1 MPTSDFEPFFDLS
14 SDLLC
19 VLDEEGR
26 FLRANASF
34 RRVLGWETTALQGRD
49 FLSLVHDG
57 DVTTSATHLKQL
69 AAGGSATTVTNRVRH
84 ADGGYRHVQWLTNGP
99 PAGGRLFVAGRLS
112 QDERAATA
120 ADPERLAGDVLTQL
134 ADHISD
140 FLWVRDADS
149 GAILYLND
157 VWERITGHKVPVG
170 SHIRE
175 FFKSTHPDD
184 VARATQATN
193 HTTQGGYDQ
202 LVRAIDSNG
211 STRWMRVRTFPVRN
225 ADGRVYRV
233 VGIAEDVTELQMA
246 EEALRNSEERFRSLL
261 EYSSDL
267 IILLDAEGRFAYLNP
282 SFETTLG
289 FAIGD
294 WLGRSGFDLVW
305 PEDMHK
311 ARVTM
316 ARARQTPG
324 ARFTW
329 RLRVKHADGSWRWL
343 EGTTTNHLLNRAIAG
358 FVVNCRDVTDRTR
371 MEMQFVQAQKMESIG
386 RLAGGIA
393 HDFNN
398 LLTAIKGNL
407 ELALTDVRPDDPLF
421 EFLTGADKGADS
433 ATSLTRQLLAF
444 SRKQVIAPR
453 VINLND
459 VVARVRT
466 LLARLIG
473 EDIRLE
479 EFTARDLAA
488 VRLDPSQA
496 EQILINMAVNARDAM
511 PRGGRLTI
519 ETSNVDLDEEYFR
532 SHPYVTPGRYVML
545 AVSDTGSGMSAE
557 VQANLFEPFFTTK
570 EAGRGTGLGLAMVY
584 GAVKQNGGYIEV
596 YSEPEHGA
604 TFKIYLPVVNE
615 LAEPAPEPRDD
626 LRPRGK
632 ETILLVED
640 DERVRV
646 VASRM
651 LERLGYTVHAFAD
664 GPSAISAVERMPE
677 VPPLLIT
684 DVVMPAMN
692 GQILTQQL
700 IALRPSLKVL
710 FTSGYTANVI
720 VHHGVLEEGIE
731 FLAKPYSLDQLA
743 RRVRDVL
750 DARGA

>member
-1 MPTSDFEPFFDLS
+1 MPTSEFDPFFELS

-19 VLDEEGR
+19 VLDDEGR

-34 RRVLGWETTALQGRD
+34 SRLLGWEASALQGKNL
-49 FLSLVHDG
+49 LSFVHDG
-57 DVTTSATHLKQL
+57 DVATTALHFKHLAADGSTSDVTNQVRH
-69 AAGGSATTVTNRVRH
+69 AAGG
-84 ADGGYRHVQWLTNGP
+84 YRRIRWLTKRP
-99 PAGGRLFVAGRLS
+99 SAGRQLFVAGRIS
-112 QDERAATA
+112 QDESTPAGSDAG
-120 ADPERLAGDVLTQL
+120 PLAGDVLNQL
-134 ADHISD
+134 ANHISD

-149 GAILYLND
+149 GTILYLND
-157 VWERITGHKVPVG
+157 VWERITGHKIPVG

-184 VARATQATN
+184 VSRATQATN

-211 STRWMRVRTFPVRN
+211 SIRWMRVRTFPVQN
-225 ADGRVYRV
+225 AEGRVYRV
-233 VGIAEDVTELQMA
+233 VGIAEDVTELQMV

-261 EYSSDL
+261 ECSSDL

-289 FAIGD
+289 YAIGE
-294 WLGRSGFDLVW
+294 WIGRSGFDLVW
-305 PEDMHK
+305 PDDMHQ

-316 ARARQTPG
+316 ARARQAPG
-324 ARFTW
+324 AQTAW

-358 FVVNCRDVTDRTR
+358 FVVNCRDVTERTR
-371 MEMQFVQAQKMESIG
+371 MEVQFVQAQKMESIG

-407 ELALTDVRPDDPLF
+407 ELALTEIRPDDPLF
-421 EFLTGADKGADS
+421 EFLTGADRGADS

-479 EFTARDLAA
+479 EFTARGLAA

-519 ETSNVDLDEEYFR
+519 ETGTVHLDEEYAR

-545 AVSDTGSGMSAE
+545 AVSDTGSGMSDD
-557 VQANLFEPFFTTK
+557 VRANLFEPFFTTK

-584 GAVKQNGGYIEV
+584 GAVKQNGGHIEV

-615 LAEPAPEPRDD
+615 RAEPAPEPRND
-626 LRPRGK
+626 LRPGGK

-640 DERVRV
+640 DERVRA

-664 GPSAISAVERMPE
+664 GPSAIAAVERMTE

-692 GQILTQQL
+692 GQILTQHL
-700 IALRPSLKVL
+700 AALRPSLKVL

>member
-1 MPTSDFEPFFDLS
+1 MPTVEFGPFFDLS

-26 FLRANASF
+26 FLRANLSF
-34 RRVLGWETTALQGRD
+34 NRVLGWEATALQGKD
-49 FLSLVHDG
+49 FLSLVRDS
-57 DVTTSATHLKQL
+57 DVTATALHFKQ
-69 AAGGSATTVTNRVRH
+69 AADAAATITNQVRH
-84 ADGGYRHVQWLTNGP
+84 ADGGYRHVQWSTSRRSGDEQ
-99 PAGGRLFVAGRLS
+99 LFVAGTT
-112 QDERAATA
+112 DESTA
-120 ADPERLAGDVLTQL
+120 RGDASAPLAGDVLSQL
-134 ADHISD
+134 ANHISD
-140 FLWVRDADS
+140 FLWVRDADT
-149 GAILYLND
+149 GVILYLND
-157 VWERITGHKVPVG
+157 VWERITGHRIPVG

-175 FFKSTHPDD
+175 FFKSTHPED
-184 VARATQATN
+184 VSRATQASKLA
-193 HTTQGGYDQ
+193 QGGYDQ
-202 LVRAIDSNG
+202 LLRAIDSNG
-211 STRWMRVRTFPVRN
+211 SIRWMRVRTFPVQN

-233 VGIAEDVTELQMA
+233 VGIAEDVTDLQMA

-261 EYSSDL
+261 EGSSDL
-267 IILLDAEGRFAYLNP
+267 VILLDNEGRFAYLNP

-289 FAIGD
+289 YAIGD
-294 WLGRSGFDLVW
+294 WIGRSGFDLVW
-305 PEDMHK
+305 PDDMHQ

-316 ARARQTPG
+316 ARARHAPG
-324 ARFTW
+324 AATAW

-358 FVVNCRDVTDRTR
+358 FVVNCRDVTDKTR
-371 MEMQFVQAQKMESIG
+371 MELQFVQAQKMESIG

-407 ELALTDVRPDDPLF
+407 ELALTEIRPDDPLF
-421 EFLTGADKGADS
+421 EFLTAADKGADS

-459 VVARVRT
+459 VVAHVRT
-466 LLARLIG
+466 LLSRLIG

-479 EFTARDLAA
+479 EFTARDLGA

-496 EQILINMAVNARDAM
+496 EQILINLAVNARDAM

-519 ETSNVDLDEEYFR
+519 ETGNVVLDQAYTL

-545 AVSDTGSGMSAE
+545 AVSDTGTGMSAD
-557 VQANLFEPFFTTK
+557 VRASLFEPFFTTK
-570 EAGRGTGLGLAMVY
+570 DSGRGTGLGLAMVY
-584 GAVKQNGGYIEV
+584 GAVKQNGGHIEV

-604 TFKIYLPVVNE
+604 AFKIYLPAVNE
-615 LAEPAPEPRDD
+615 QAEPAPEPRDD
-626 LRPRGK
+626 LRPRGN

-651 LERLGYTVHAFAD
+651 LERLGYTVHAFSD
-664 GPSAISAVERMPE
+664 GPSAIATVERMAE
-677 VPPLLIT
+677 IPPLLIT
-684 DVVMPAMN
+684 DVVMPTMN
-692 GQILTQQL
+692 GQVLTQRL
-700 IALRPSLKVL
+700 LALRPTLKVL

-750 DARGA
+750 DGRSA

>member
-1 MPTSDFEPFFDLS
+1 MPTVDFERFFDLS

-26 FLRANASF
+26 FVRTNASC
-34 RRVLGWETTALQGRD
+34 RRVLGWETAALQGKE
-49 FLSLVHDG
+49 FLALVHG
-57 DVTTSATHLKQL
+57 SDVTATALHLRRL
-69 AAGGSATTVTNRVRH
+69 SVEGAVANITNRVRH
-84 ADGGYRHVQWLTNGP
+84 ADGQYRRIQWSTDRP
-99 PAGGRLFVAGRLS
+99 AAGGPLLVAGS
-112 QDERAATA
+112 ADENTVAGAEAPRS
-120 ADPERLAGDVLTQL
+120 GDVLSQL

-149 GAILYLND
+149 GTILYLND
-157 VWERITGHKVPVG
+157 VWERITGHQVPVG
-170 SHIRE
+170 AHIRE

-184 VARATQATN
+184 VVRATQATN
-193 HTTQGGYDQ
+193 QTTQGGYDQ
-202 LVRAIDSNG
+202 LLRAIDVNG
-211 STRWMRVRTFPVRN
+211 SIRWMRVRTFPVLN
-225 ADGRVYRV
+225 AEGRVYRV

-261 EYSSDL
+261 ECSSDL
-267 IILLDAEGRFAYLNP
+267 IILLDADGRLAYLNP
-282 SFETTLG
+282 SFEATLG

-294 WLGRSGFDLVW
+294 WIGRSGFDLVW
-305 PEDMHK
+305 PDDLHQ

-316 ARARQTPG
+316 ARIRQATGVAMP
-324 ARFTW
+324 W
-329 RLRVKHADGSWRWL
+329 RLRVRHADGSWRVL
-343 EGTTTNHLLNRAIAG
+343 EGTTINHLLNRAIAG
-358 FVVNCRDVTDRTR
+358 FVVNCRDVTDKTR
-371 MEMQFVQAQKMESIG
+371 MEQQFVQAQKMESIG

-407 ELALTDVRPDDPLF
+407 ELALSEIRADDPLH

-466 LLARLIG
+466 LLSRLIG

-479 EFTARDLAA
+479 EFTARNLGA

-496 EQILINMAVNARDAM
+496 EQILINLAVNARDAM
-511 PRGGRLTI
+511 PRGGCLTI
-519 ETSNVDLDEEYFR
+519 ETGNVVLDEEYAL

-545 AVSDTGSGMSAE
+545 AVTDTGSGMSAD
-557 VQANLFEPFFTTK
+557 VRAKLFEPFFTTK
-570 EAGRGTGLGLAMVY
+570 ESGRGTGLGLAMVY
-584 GAVKQNGGYIEV
+584 GAVKQNGGHIEV

-604 TFKIYLPVVNE
+604 AFKIYLPVVNE

-626 LRPRGK
+626 LRPRGS
-632 ETILLVED
+632 EAILLVED

-664 GPSAISAVERMPE
+664 GPSAIGAVERMME

-684 DVVMPAMN
+684 DVVMPTMN
-692 GQILTQQL
+692 GQVLTQQL
-700 IALRPSLKVL
+700 MTRRPSLKVL
-710 FTSGYTANVI
+710 FTSGYTADVI

-750 DARGA
+750 DRRST